1 MKTNHRKGS
10 KSADAHE
17 KSLRKRYPP
26 RGDLA
31 ASISL
36 SSPCIIIDMH
46 GIILAW
52 YLPGILT
59 EARQVNIFHLLHLG
73 SISNMFQGQMLA
85 ATQKLWQLLD
95 CSVRNQSWCNQA
107 NSFQA
112 GAELPT
118 GVVNFSAVWFE
129 QGHEVSCQMLLNS
142 IRVRT
147 QKPVQTSRILILLT
161 GWNPSRNLI
170 QF

>member
-1 MKTNHRKGS
+1 MKTNPWKES
-10 KSADAHE
+10 KSAVSHE
-17 KSLRKRYPP
+17 KSLRKQYPSHS
-26 RGDLA
+26 DLA
-31 ASISL
+31 AGISL

-95 CSVRNQSWCNQA
+95 CSVRNQSWCDQA
-107 NSFQA
+107 DSFQA
-112 GAELPT
+112 GAKLPT
-118 GVVNFSAVWFE
+118 GVVNFLAVWFK
-129 QGHEVSCQMLLNS
+129 QGHEVSC
-142 IRVRT
+142 
-147 QKPVQTSRILILLT
+147 
-161 GWNPSRNLI
+161 
-170 QF
+170 